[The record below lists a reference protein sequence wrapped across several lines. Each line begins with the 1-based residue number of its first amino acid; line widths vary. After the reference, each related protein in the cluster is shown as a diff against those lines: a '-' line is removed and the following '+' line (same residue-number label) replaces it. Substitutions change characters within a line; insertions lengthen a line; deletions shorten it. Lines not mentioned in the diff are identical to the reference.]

1 MSHEILGSKDYL
13 IKVTC
18 LRNFE
23 NDVY

>member
-1 MSHEILGSKDYL
+1 MRFWVSIDL